1 MSTQVQKV
9 GENAFKAILGRIN
22 SLQKE
27 SGLTL
32 PANYS
37 AENAVR
43 SAWLVLQETKDM
55 SKRPVLEVCSKES
68 IANALLKMVVMGL
81 NPIKRQCSFIAYGGK
96 LELQRE
102 YQGSIALA
110 KRFGM
115 KEVVANVVYEGDDF
129 AIAIDVNG
137 RTKVTKHIQSF
148 ESLGGNILGAY
159 AVVTLD
165 DDTVNTEVMTIEQI
179 KASWNQGASKG
190 NSPAHKNFPDQMAK
204 KTVINRALKTII
216 NSSDDGD
223 LLEDKY
229 SEISAVEEHVEYEIK
244 ENANKQEIGFED
256 EIDEV
261 EENTVEELET
271 KQEKEEEIET
281 AGPGY

>member
-1 MSTQVQKV
+1 MSTQVSKV
-9 GENAFKAILGRIN
+9 GENTFDAVLGRIN
-22 SLQKE
+22 TLQKE

-32 PANYS
+32 PPNYS

-110 KRFGM
+110 RRYGM
-115 KEVVANVVYEGDDF
+115 KSVVANVVYKGDDF
-129 AIAIDVNG
+129 AIEIDVNG
-137 RTKVTKHIQSF
+137 ITKVTKHIQSF
-148 ESLGGNILGAY
+148 ASLGGDILGAY
-159 AVVTLD
+159 AVVTLED
-165 DDTVNTEVMTIEQI
+165 GTVNTEVMTLAQI
-179 KASWNQGASKG
+179 HSSWNQGAAKG

-223 LLEDKY
+223 LLDETTPEV
-229 SEISAVEEHVEYEIK
+229 SRVEANVNYEIK
-244 ENANKQEIGFED
+244 ENAHKEEIGFTEGVEVHEPKVV
-256 EIDEV
+256 EIPR
-261 EENTVEELET
+261 
-271 KQEKEEEIET
+271 EEET
-281 AGPGY
+281 AENQEEVTGPGF

>member
-1 MSTQVQKV
+1 MSTQVSKV
-9 GENAFKAILGRIN
+9 GENTFDAVLGRIN
-22 SLQKE
+22 TLQKE

-32 PANYS
+32 PPNYS

-110 KRFGM
+110 RRYGM
-115 KEVVANVVYEGDDF
+115 KSVVANVVYKGDDF
-129 AIAIDVNG
+129 AIEIDVNG
-137 RTKVTKHIQSF
+137 ITKVTKHIQSF
-148 ESLGGNILGAY
+148 ASLGGDILGAY
-159 AVVTLD
+159 AVVTLED
-165 DDTVNTEVMTIEQI
+165 GTVNTEVMTLAQI
-179 KASWNQGASKG
+179 HSSWNQGATKG

-223 LLEDKY
+223 VLDETTPEV
-229 SEISAVEEHVEYEIK
+229 SRVEANVNYEIK
-244 ENANKQEIGFED
+244 ENAHKEEIGFTE
-256 EIDEV
+256 EV
-261 EENTVEELET
+261 EVHEPKVVEIPR
-271 KQEKEEEIET
+271 EEET
-281 AGPGY
+281 AENQEEVTGPGF